1 MKGKIYI
8 IKICYIYNPEVSY
21 ITSTCQD
28 PFVYL
33 AQFRQ
38 REKTKNTP
46 IGSAMKKHGHLNFVV
61 SILETVSNKILPCDL
76 RLKKMIWI
84 LKEKP
89 KLQDRQQIKTKEIS
103 SEIFSFSNINQE
115 DECENV

>member
-1 MKGKIYI
+1 
-8 IKICYIYNPEVSY
+8 
-21 ITSTCQD
+21 
-28 PFVYL
+28 
-33 AQFRQ
+33 
-38 REKTKNTP
+38 
-46 IGSAMKKHGHLNFVV
+46 
-61 SILETVSNKILPCDL
+61 
-76 RLKKMIWI
+76 MIWI